1 MSLARDIADLGSS
14 ATRLDTEGANFKN
27 LIINGAQIVNQRGSQ
42 TVSASATTQFGPDR
56 FKLITSGLDNFVG
69 TIAQDSDVP
78 SGSGFANSLKITT
91 TTAESAIDAP
101 EYFYLNHTIEA
112 QNLQQLAYG
121 TSSAKEVTLS
131 FWVKSTIT
139 GTFAVGLYKPDS
151 TTHIHVKTYTIND
164 ASTWE
169 YKTITFGA
177 NALSGGAIANDN
189 GSGIE
194 VAWHLAV
201 GSNFKGTDTSS
212 GWASY
217 SNASWGNGQGTDAV
231 ITTTNATFQITG
243 AQLEVGST
251 ATDFEH
257 PRSFGDELARCQ
269 RYYTRLSE
277 AYTQHGQIC
286 NGHYNGTSQF
296 QGMVRFPVNMRA
308 SPSLSHTTTSSNN
321 SSSAYYV
328 AANEGSDYIDSFAF
342 YVSNSGTTL
351 IYTTAGGSG
360 TSGQGGNL
368 AIQSTITECAAV
380 SEL

>member
-1 MSLARDIADLGSS
+1 MAVSRINEAGLNVNQYGNRNI
-14 ATRLDTEGANFKN
+14 
-27 LIINGAQIVNQRGSQ
+27 IINGSQIVNQRGTQ
-42 TVSASATTQFGPDR
+42 TLTASATAQFGPDR
-56 FKLITSGLDNFVG
+56 FKLIAGGNVDNLVA

-91 TTAESAIDAP
+91 TTAESAIDAA
-101 EYFYLNHTIEA
+101 EYVYLNHTIEA

-151 TTHIHVKTYTIND
+151 TSQIHVKTYTISS

-169 YKTITFGA
+169 YKTVTFGA
-177 NALSGGAIANDN
+177 NALSGGAIVDDN

-212 GWASY
+212 GWAGY
-217 SNASWGNGQGTDAV
+217 SSASWGNGQGTDAV
-231 ITTTNATFQITG
+231 ITTTNATYQITG
-243 AQLEVGST
+243 VQLEVGDT

-257 PRSFGDELARCQ
+257 RTFGDELQRCR
-269 RYYTRLSE
+269 RYFQKIGNVSGN
-277 AYTQHGQIC
+277 AYTPLTPYFDAASSSVGYCPIPLIPKMRTVPSFT
-286 NGHYNGTSQF
+286 NSGVGELGLSIGTGTSA
-296 QGMVRFPVNMRA
+296 V
-308 SPSLSHTTTSSNN
+308 
-321 SSSAYYV
+321 SA
-328 AANEGSDYIDSFAF
+328 AAVQA
-342 YVSNSGTTL
+342 
-351 IYTTAGGSG
+351 
-360 TSGQGGNL
+360 GQGGEDFIVIKFTSSDTLTQYRPMRVYANNDATAFL
-368 AIQSTITECAAV
+368 AFD

>member
-1 MSLARDIADLGSS
+1 MSLARDIADLASVT
-14 ATRLDTEGANFKN
+14 TRLDTVGASSGALSNRN
-27 LIINGAQIVNQRGSQ
+27 LIINGSQIVNQRGTQ

-121 TSSAKEVTLS
+121 TSSAKKVTLS

-139 GTFAVGLYKPDS
+139 GTFALGLYKQDN
-151 TTHIHVKTYTIND
+151 TTQIHVKTYTIND

-189 GSGIE
+189 GAGIE

-212 GWASY
+212 GWAGY
-217 SNASWGNGQGTDAV
+217 SSATWGTGQGTDAV

-243 AQLEVGST
+243 CQMEVGDT

-257 PRSFGDELARCQ
+257 ESFESTLRKCQ
-269 RYYTRLSE
+269 RYYLRSKSQ
-277 AYTQHGQIC
+277 AYASLFGGVGWANQTTTWIGKGQI
-286 NGHYNGTSQF
+286 
-296 QGMVRFPVNMRA
+296 PVPMRA
-308 SPSLSHTTTSSNN
+308 SPTLILTGTARIQNGQSGHTISSLSMGLIEDN
-321 SSSAYYV
+321 S
-328 AANEGSDYIDSFAF
+328 
-342 YVSNSGTTL
+342 TTL
-351 IYTTAGGSG
+351 SMG
-360 TSGQGGNL
+360 
-368 AIQSTITECAAV
+368 CAASGLTLYRAYDV
-380 SEL
+380 DGDSGSASAQLDAEL